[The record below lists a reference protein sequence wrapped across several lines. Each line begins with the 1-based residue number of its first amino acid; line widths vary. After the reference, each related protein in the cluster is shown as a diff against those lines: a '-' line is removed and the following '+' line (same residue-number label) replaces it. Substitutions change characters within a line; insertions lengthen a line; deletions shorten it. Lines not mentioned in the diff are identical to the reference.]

1 MSRFPVRVLAGL
13 VLVGLAGC
21 KEEAL
26 PPSPPVPVTLAAVE
40 RRPVPFELLATGTV
54 EPLQAVSVQPQVSG
68 PIMRVA
74 FREGQDV
81 EKGQVLFQLD
91 PRPFQATLSRA

>member
-1 MSRFPVRVLAGL
+1 MSRFPVRALAGL

-40 RRPVPFELLATGTV
+40 RKPVPF
-54 EPLQAVSVQPQVSG
+54 
-68 PIMRVA
+68 
-74 FREGQDV
+74 
-81 EKGQVLFQLD
+81 
-91 PRPFQATLSRA
+91 